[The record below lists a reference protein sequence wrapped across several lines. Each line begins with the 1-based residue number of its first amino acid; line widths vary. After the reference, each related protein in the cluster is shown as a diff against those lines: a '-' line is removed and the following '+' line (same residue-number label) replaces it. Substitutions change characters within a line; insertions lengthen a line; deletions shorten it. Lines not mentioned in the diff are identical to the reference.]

1 MRRRNPPLPSSF
13 ASKKYFHGCSVESSA
28 KKIMTEGLVPGNIVG
43 SRAKGFLEPM
53 AGKVYLTPSLG
64 YAAIYAL
71 GAGMVGIDLSS
82 DHGRELVNR
91 GGSIGYIFVVNG
103 SDLSDVEPDED
114 FVGEAIARGL
124 NGNRGVSAADQE
136 VARIASRFVH
146 PSRLAKV
153 RDGYVA
159 FQASVGKQVMSKIS
173 PDLKIRL
180 IEQGAS
186 IAHHGPIMPREAWAL
201 PKERFSE
208 ISNNGDG
215 FFQIAQM
222 VELR

>member
-1 MRRRNPPLPSSF
+1 MRRNPPLPTSF
-13 ASKKYFHGCSVESSA
+13 ASKRYFHGCSVEASA
-28 KKIMTEGLVPGNIVG
+28 KKIMTEGLVPGNIIG
-43 SRAKGFLEPM
+43 SKAKGFLDPM

-71 GAGMVGIDLSS
+71 GAAMVGRDLSDEYGS
-82 DHGRELVNR
+82 ELLKR
-91 GGSIGYIFVVNG
+91 DGGVGYIFVVNG

-124 NGNRGVSAADQE
+124 NGSRGVSAADQE

-153 RDGYVA
+153 KFGYVA
-159 FQASVGKQVMSKIS
+159 FQASVGKQVMGKIYG
-173 PDLKIRL
+173 DLKIRL
-180 IEQGAS
+180 MEQGAS
-186 IAHHGPIMPREAWAL
+186 IAHAGPIMPREAWAL

-208 ISNNGDG
+208 ISENGDG